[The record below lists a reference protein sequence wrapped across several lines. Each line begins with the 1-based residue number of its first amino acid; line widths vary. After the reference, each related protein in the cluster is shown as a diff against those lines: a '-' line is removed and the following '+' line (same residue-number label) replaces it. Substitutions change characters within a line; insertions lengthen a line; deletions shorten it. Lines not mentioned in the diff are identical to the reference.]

1 MAVKYTK
8 VGPGT
13 LTVGEIGTSVDFSC
27 QVTEC
32 VLTAEKDQ
40 EDNINTLCG
49 DTLAGDITYT
59 WSLTGELVQDL
70 SPEGVN
76 KFCFENAGEEFPFS
90 FSPSNASG
98 PELSGVV
105 ILDPLDIGGAANT
118 KATAEFEFSVV
129 GKPVWTDQEIEP

>member
-13 LTVGEIGTSVDFSC
+13 LTVGEIGTTVDFSC

-49 DTLAGDITYT
+49 DVVPGDINYT
-59 WSLTGELVQDL
+59 WQLTGELVQDL
-70 SPEGVN
+70 SADGVN
-76 KFCFENAGEEFPFS
+76 KFCFENAGEPFPFE
-90 FSPSNASG
+90 FAPNTATGPTMSG
-98 PELSGVV
+98 TL
-105 ILDPLDIGGAANT
+105 ILDPLDIGGASNT

-129 GKPVWTDQEIEP
+129 GKPVWTDNVSV